1 KPHTVVGVMPA
12 DFQSPAM
19 ASRTYRETE
28 LWIPNS
34 FFVGARQQRTATFLR
49 VIARLKSGVSHAQ
62 ARAAMSALGAQLA
75 AENPLT
81 NAETGIGLT
90 PLFEQTVER
99 VRPLLLVLVGAVWL
113 VLLIACANVATL
125 LLARGSERE
134 REFAIRVAL
143 GASRVRIVRQ
153 LLTES
158 LLLALLGAAAGL

>member
-1 KPHTVVGVMPA
+1 
-12 DFQSPAM
+12 
-19 ASRTYRETE
+19 
-28 LWIPNS
+28 
-34 FFVGARQQRTATFLR
+34 
-49 VIARLKSGVSHAQ
+49 AQ

-158 LLLALLGAAAGL
+158 LLLALLGAAAGLLLAVWGVDVILALSPDNLPRLTEIRVDTPVLGYALATALVTAVLCGMA